1 VPEERRAQG
10 IVGALSVFDNLVLPW
25 NEFPARRRDKATAKI
40 VATGM
45 VAKLDVRT
53 PSIGQRVSL
62 LSGGNQQKVVLGK
75 WLLMQTSVLLLDE
88 PTRGI
93 DVGAKREIYNTVQEL
108 AGAGLAILLVSSE
121 LPEVIGLSNRILVL
135 NQGRVVGEL
144 PGDCSESDVMELS
157 MLNVQ

>member
-1 VPEERRAQG
+1 
-10 IVGALSVFDNLVLPW
+10 
-25 NEFPARRRDKATAKI
+25 
-40 VATGM
+40 M

-62 LSGGNQQKVVLGK
+62 LSGGNEQKVVLGK
-75 WLLMQTSVLLLDE
+75 WLLMPTSVLLLDE

-93 DVGAKREIYNTVQEL
+93 DVGANAKFITPCRNSQER
-108 AGAGLAILLVSSE
+108 ACDFLVSSE